1 MPDLPLVER
10 PRRLDGLDVDV
21 RYRGHWGIN
30 LHLTLGGLRVRVPAS
45 GADPVPVAVGGQVVE
60 LAPGSAQ
67 EFRL

>member
-1 MPDLPLVER
+1 MPDLPLGER
-10 PRRLDGLDVDV
+10 QRRLDGLDVDV

-30 LHLTLGGLRVRVPAS
+30 PHLTPGRAAGPGPAS

-60 LAPGSAQ
+60 LTPGSAQ